1 MKMRSK
7 KSASNYESSMKL
19 FGTKFWEIFW
29 GMRSDSTE
37 FHSVGGHNVLSP
49 HEQATVHRVYRLRVN
64 QNNVSTSIADRS

>member
-37 FHSVGGHNVLSP
+37 F
-49 HEQATVHRVYRLRVN
+49 QATVHHVHRLRDN
-64 QNNVSTSIADRS
+64 QYIVSTSIADRS